1 MKMRATL
8 AHALRKDFEKTATL
22 SELAIA
28 AHMSVDEVVLELG
41 EAFDDGLLGIEAVDG
56 ELFLHPHPGG
66 RTGAEDETPRNL
78 WEDLRESRTLEEAAG
93 LYRLYRSLERGGW
106 HVIVNPGRWNSAVT
120 ESGVRCDL
128 GVVAGGVL
136 VPLVWNQS
144 EEAISEPGGV
154 IQNLYRAGVQ
164 AVAVVCQQHRLDSY
178 VTAARKWYLSQVAE
192 RSIVVLV
199 LEAPRLQPVI
209 VRHSDRAVDAV
220 SVGEHTI
227 EGITW

>member
-1 MKMRATL
+1 MRATL
-8 AHALRKDFEKTATL
+8 AHALRNDFEKTATL

-28 AHMSVDEVVLELG
+28 AHMSVDEVVVELE

-56 ELFLHPHPGG
+56 ELFLLPHPGG
-66 RTGAEDETPRNL
+66 RTGAEDETPHNL
-78 WEDLRESRTLEEAAG
+78 WEDLRERRTLEEAAG
-93 LYRLYRSLERGGW
+93 LYRLYRSLERAGW

-120 ESGVRCDL
+120 ESGVRCEL

-136 VPLVWNQS
+136 VPLVWNES
-144 EEAISEPGGV
+144 EESISEAGGI

-164 AVAVVCQQHRLDSY
+164 AVAVVCPQHRLDSY

-192 RSIVVLV
+192 RSIVVLI

-227 EGITW
+227 EGIAW